1 MDFLW
6 HEVTEEEKE
15 DIRKQANKIIDDF
28 SKQLSKVKLN
38 EDKPIINKDK
48 FLKSEIK
55 VRERSED
62 ANSKPLKLNK
72 EIMFENA
79 PEKSK
84 DSIIAEKKIW

>member
-38 EDKPIINKDK
+38 KDKPIIQRNKG
-48 FLKSEIK
+48 E
-55 VRERSED
+55 REEND
-62 ANSKPLKLNK
+62 SKPLDLNK